1 MQAVQKYCLLPFFTF
16 CLFAL
21 QDVSGDDQT
30 HLEAAQTHWADLG
43 CCYAHFGPV
52 MDIWHVMDTTGPKCA
67 QQ

>member
-1 MQAVQKYCLLPFFTF
+1 
-16 CLFAL
+16 
-21 QDVSGDDQT
+21 
-30 HLEAAQTHWADLG
+30 LG